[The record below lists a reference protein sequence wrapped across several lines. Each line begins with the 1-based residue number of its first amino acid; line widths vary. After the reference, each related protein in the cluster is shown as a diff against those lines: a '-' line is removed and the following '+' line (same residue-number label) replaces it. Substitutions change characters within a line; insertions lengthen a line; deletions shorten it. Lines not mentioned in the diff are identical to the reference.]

1 LTNDPTGISD
11 LSNNRYAA
19 VMRELA
25 HGLSGWSGW
34 LLVPFLIY
42 QIVAHDSATLLSFKA
57 LLVIIFGS
65 IAFTLVAIVAGRLF
79 APILTPLV
87 VPFAMNNKIEMAQN
101 IQNTMLAI
109 FGLSLCIVAWFFSG
123 HAVNYAYSSP
133 SQQVPESTVKVLE
146 ENFLMTMVLQ
156 IIKRG
161 QNRESIRA
169 YIGGQSN
176 RYHHFASQHQG
187 EMIVEGY
194 SVLDLKAP
202 IIGYSLFFH
211 QSSGTLVL
219 IDASVNPLNA
229 AAMVSVAQLVDKSF
243 DSVASEDNSKL
254 HWLGLRDLDN
264 QRVLKIMIRE
274 AKGSL
279 GKEYAV
285 RYAIS
290 EK

>member
-1 LTNDPTGISD
+1 LAAIST
-11 LSNNRYAA
+11 A
-19 VMRELA
+19 VVL
-25 HGLSGWSGW
+25 
-34 LLVPFLIY
+34 PFVMKDKITWA
-42 QIVAHDSATLLSFKA
+42 QNTQNTLLA
-57 LLVIIFGS
+57 L
-65 IAFTLVAIVAGRLF
+65 
-79 APILTPLV
+79 
-87 VPFAMNNKIEMAQN
+87 
-101 IQNTMLAI
+101 
-109 FGLSLCIVAWFFSG
+109 FGLSLCIAAWFFSG
-123 HAVNYAYSSP
+123 YAVNYAYSSP

-156 IIKRG
+156 IIKHG

-176 RYHHFASQHQG
+176 RYHHSASQHQG

-219 IDASVNPLNA
+219 IDASVNPLND